1 MTIQDHVEDCRTTAA
16 LYSLDALPPDERA
29 NFEQRLKSGCPL
41 CMAEYAEYACV
52 ADEIAQSVPVQSP
65 APSVRQRLLDRIG
78 AAPSKP
84 SSQSSKHEMKLVR
97 ASDTQWKSLP
107 FPGVEVR
114 PLLGQKTLLVRMQPG
129 SVYPSHEHRY
139 AEQCYVLEG
148 SVTDSMGV
156 TAFAGDFV
164 CMPAGST
171 HQEIR
176 TETGCVFLLAY
187 TA

>member
-1 MTIQDHVEDCRTTAA
+1 MTIQDQVEDCRTTAA
-16 LYSLDALPPDERA
+16 LYSLDALSPEEKIK
-29 NFEQRLKSGCPL
+29 FEQRLKSGCPL
-41 CMAEYAEYACV
+41 CASQYEEYACV
-52 ADEIAQSVPVQSP
+52 TDELSLSLPVQQP

-78 AAPSKP
+78 GAPSKP
-84 SSQSSKHEMKLVR
+84 PSQSSKNEMKLVR
-97 ASDTQWKSLP
+97 AGDTPWRPLP
-107 FPGVEVR
+107 FSGVEVR

-148 SVTDSMGV
+148 SVVDSTGV